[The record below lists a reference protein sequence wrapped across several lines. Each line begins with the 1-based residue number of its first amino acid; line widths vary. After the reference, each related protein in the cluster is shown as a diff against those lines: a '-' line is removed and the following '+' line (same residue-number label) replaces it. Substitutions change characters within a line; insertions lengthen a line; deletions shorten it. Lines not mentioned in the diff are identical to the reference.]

1 MDASRFDDLA
11 RLLGSAAGRR
21 PVLRALLGAALGT
34 ALADATDTAARKRKR
49 GKDRDRDRDAD
60 RDKRQG
66 RGQPRE
72 QGQDRLQAEGRGK
85 KRRRKKKRGR
95 RGANGGQT
103 PEPLPADCCGTKPCD
118 DPEPGSTSAGCDF
131 AGRSFAGQDLNGS
144 LFRGIDGRA
153 ANFNQTDNRGSVF
166 AEACLQGA
174 SFRNAE
180 LDGST
185 WRDACLFDADFTGAD
200 LGGDLTL
207 FDNALF
213 CNTVMPDGSVN
224 DRDCDRET
232 PCCRRDA
239 QPGPTCQTAG
249 DCPDHECQTKSCQNG
264 QCAYTP
270 VVDGSDPTGQCRTHC
285 CESGCCNPG
294 ATSCNALG
302 LCCVPNCAGRNCG
315 DDGCGGSCGACPA
328 GGVCDDIS
336 GVCLCTRQSCPNGC
350 CTNGPGNPG
359 ICQPGT
365 TNQSCG
371 SGGGACR
378 QCTAQEQCED
388 GVCEPAVC
396 IGSCT
401 QDSDCPDLRNC
412 VCNRA
417 EGTCCARNCTGKVC
431 GSDGCG
437 GTCENLCPPNT
448 VCGPDGTTCLCTAES
463 CPNGCCSNGLG
474 NPGTCEEGDTNEHCG
489 RLGESCQTCTG
500 QEQCQNNQC
509 VCIPLT
515 CGDRAFDC
523 GTLSDGCGHTLECGT
538 CQEPG
543 FPSCFVGVCVPCS
556 VACPGCPF
564 CVNLTNGN
572 TVCGGGNAEF
582 LCTLPSCST
591 NASCTDPDFP
601 VCIAS
606 TTDRPTNQTTT
617 ALNLCPGVGA
627 TAICGDPGNC

>member
-1 MDASRFDDLA
+1 MDRERFDALA
-11 RLLGSAAGRR
+11 KLLATTGSRR
-21 PVLRALLGAALGT
+21 AALG
-34 ALADATDTAARKRKR
+34 ALLSAGLFGQDPGAWANPGKRKNTQKARKRR
-49 GKDRDRDRDAD
+49 
-60 RDKRQG
+60 
-66 RGQPRE
+66 
-72 QGQDRLQAEGRGK
+72 
-85 KRRRKKKRGR
+85 KKRGGR
-95 RGANGGQT
+95 NNDGGSQ
-103 PEPLPADCCGTKPCD
+103 EPDQPARCCGTKQCAP
-118 DPEPGSTSAGCDF
+118 PEDGSTRAGCDY
-131 AGRSFAGQDLNGS
+131 AGRSFVGEDHNGS
-144 LFRGIDGRA
+144 IFRGIDGRN
-153 ANFNQTDNRGSVF
+153 ANFTATDNRGSVF

-174 SFRNAE
+174 TFRGAT
-180 LDGST
+180 LGGST
-185 WRDACLFDADFTGAD
+185 WGDACLFRADFTGAN

-207 FDNALF
+207 FDDARF
-213 CNTVMPDGSVN
+213 CDTVMPDGSVN
-224 DRDCDRET
+224 NRDCGKAT
-232 PCCRRDA
+232 PCCQA
-239 QPGPTCQTAG
+239 QPGPACQTAG
-249 DCPDHECQTKSCQNG
+249 DCADEVCQTKACQNG

-270 VVDGSDPTGQCRTHC
+270 VVNGSDPTGQCSTHC
-285 CESGCCNPG
+285 CEGGCCNPG
-294 ATSCNALG
+294 ATECNSLG
-302 LCCVPNCAGRNCG
+302 LCCAPNCAGRNCG
-315 DDGCGGSCGACPA
+315 DDGCGGSCGACPD

-336 GVCLCTRQSCPNGC
+336 GVCLCTRQSCPEGC

-365 TNQSCG
+365 TSQNCG

-388 GVCEPAVC
+388 GVCQPAVC
-396 IGSCT
+396 VGNCA
-401 QDSDCPDLRNC
+401 QDNDCPDLRNC

-417 EGTCCARNCTGKVC
+417 QGTCCSRNCTGKVC

-448 VCGPDGTTCLCTAES
+448 VCGPDGTTCLCTAAS

-474 NPGTCEEGDTNEHCG
+474 NPGECVEGDTNELCG
-489 RLGESCQTCTG
+489 RPGESCQTCTG

-515 CGDRAFDC
+515 CDGEAIDC
-523 GTLSDGCGHTLECGT
+523 GTFSDGCGHTLECGT
-538 CQEPG
+538 CQDPA

-572 TVCGGGNAEF
+572 TQCGGGNAEF

-617 ALNLCPGVGA
+617 ALDICPGVGA